1 MGGTEILEPLKRIYA
16 TKRIPGYL
24 RQIFVI
30 TDGQVGN
37 TGEVIGLTK
46 AKAHE
51 CRVFALGIG
60 NAASHDLVEGIA
72 RAGGGNS
79 AFVTYNEP
87 VDKKV
92 LQQLKDALQPSLT
105 GNYKFDYSQRRD
117 PRQ

>member
-1 MGGTEILEPLKRIYA
+1 MGGTEILEPLKHIYA
-16 TKRIPGYL
+16 TETIPGYL

-30 TDGQVGN
+30 TDGEVGN
-37 TGEVIGLTK
+37 TDEVIGLTK

-51 CRVFALGIG
+51 SRVFALGIG
-60 NAASHDLVEGIA
+60 DGASHHLVEGIA

-105 GNYKFDYSQRRD
+105 GTWAFTE
-117 PRQ
+117 